1 MSNKKEYRY
10 EYFLS
15 YIGKCDNGNI
25 VNGNLMQKENEK
37 ITSVEQIVQMQEFVG
52 EHYGLKEV
60 TLMGITLLKDNGEFG
75 RWTQKN

>member
-37 ITSVEQIVQMQEFVG
+37 ITSVEQIVQI
-52 EHYGLKEV
+52 L
-60 TLMGITLLKDNGEFG
+60 LMSVMILL
-75 RWTQKN
+75 RISIALTA